1 MARRHDGLW
10 DDIASFSALM
20 SASRRAI
27 RGKRRKPGAAAFM
40 ANLETEILALERELP
55 ASGRS
60 D

>member
-20 SASRRAI
+20 AASRRAI